1 MLSKQGLGGVIV
13 KIIRGNIIMV
23 DFGKQMGSV
32 QSGMRPAVV
41 IQNNLGNAHS
51 TTTIVAPITG
61 KLKKDLPTHLS
72 LLSKNYKCL
81 RCDSTL
87 LGEQILTISK
97 TQIIEVLGKL
107 NLEDEIELNSK
118 LAVSINLCNK
128 VS

>member
-1 MLSKQGLGGVIV
+1 MLLKLELGGIIV

-23 DFGKQMGSV
+23 DFGKQKGSV

-41 IQNNLGNAHS
+41 IQNNVGNAHS

-61 KLKKDLPTHLS
+61 KQKKDLPTHLS

-107 NLEDEIELNSK
+107 NLEDEIELNNK

>member
-1 MLSKQGLGGVIV
+1 MQLKLELGGIIV

-23 DFGKQMGSV
+23 DFGKQKGSV

-41 IQNNLGNAHS
+41 IQNNVGNAHS

-61 KLKKDLPTHLS
+61 KQKKDLPTHLS

>member
-1 MLSKQGLGGVIV
+1 M

-23 DFGKQMGSV
+23 DFGKQKGSV

-41 IQNNLGNAHS
+41 IQNNVGNAHS

-61 KLKKDLPTHLS
+61 KQKKDLPTHLS